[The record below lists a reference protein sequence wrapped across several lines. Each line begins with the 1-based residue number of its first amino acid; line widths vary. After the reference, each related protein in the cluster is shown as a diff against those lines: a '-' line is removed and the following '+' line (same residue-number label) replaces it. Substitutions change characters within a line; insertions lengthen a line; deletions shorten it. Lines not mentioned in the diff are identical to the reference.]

1 MTLRSFGVIAAVGA
15 AVLLWTARPRDEGGA
30 YDDYFRSLNETLRQ
44 SGPARPSLV
53 LDLDR
58 LDRNIA
64 VVTQS
69 IRPPKHYRVVDKS
82 LPSIPLI
89 EYLFAHAHTDRI
101 MSFNQPF
108 LNVVAERLPRADVL
122 LGKPMPVRAAEEF
135 YRRLHGDF
143 DPSRQLQWL
152 IDTPERLE
160 QYRQLGDALGQHLR
174 INIEIDVGL
183 HRGGVADV
191 ATLERILALIAA
203 HPERLE
209 LGGFMGYD
217 PHVVKVPSWLRSR
230 DSLFHEVLA
239 TYQGYVD
246 YTRGHYPQL
255 WNERIT
261 LNGAGSPTYR
271 LYEHVDLLN
280 DLSVGSAMVKPTDFD
295 LDTLADHVPA
305 LFIATPVLKTAV
317 GARLP
322 GSDALSHL
330 VEWWDPNRA
339 RTFFLYGGYWMAHL
353 ESPPG
358 LRTNALFGR
367 SSNQEMVNGSAAV
380 PIQVDDYV
388 FLRPTQ
394 SEFVM
399 LQFGDLVVMRG
410 GKIVDHWPVFQQ

>member
-1 MTLRSFGVIAAVGA
+1 VTLRSIAVIAVVGA
-15 AVLLWTARPRDEGGA
+15 AALLWLTRPRDEGGA
-30 YDDYFRSLNETLRQ
+30 YDDYFRALNQTLRAT
-44 SGPARPSLV
+44 GPARPSLI

-58 LDRNIA
+58 LDHNIE
-64 VVTQS
+64 VLTRS

-89 EYLFAHAHTDRI
+89 QYLFEHTHTDRI

-108 LNVVAERLPRADVL
+108 LNEVAKALPRADVL

-135 YRRLHGDF
+135 YRRLEGDF
-143 DPSRQLQWL
+143 DPARQLQWL

-160 QYRQLGDALGQHLR
+160 EYRRLGDTVGRRMR
-174 INIEIDVGL
+174 ISIEIDVGL
-183 HRGGVADV
+183 HRGGVGDV
-191 ATLERILALIAA
+191 ATLERILAGIAA
-203 HPERLE
+203 HPERFE

-230 DSLFHEVLA
+230 DALFHEALT

-246 YTRGHYPQL
+246 YTRAHYPQL

-271 LYEHVDLLN
+271 LYEHVELLN

-295 LDTLADHVPA
+295 IDTLAEHVPA
-305 LFIATPVLKTAV
+305 LFIATPVLKTAP

-322 GSDALSHL
+322 GSDGLSRL

-339 RTFFLYGGYWMAHL
+339 RTFFMYGGYWMAHL
-353 ESPPG
+353 VSPPG
-358 LRTNALFGR
+358 LRTNPLFGR

-380 PIQVDDYV
+380 PIGVDDYV

-410 GKIVDHWPVFQQ
+410 GKIVDHWPVFRE